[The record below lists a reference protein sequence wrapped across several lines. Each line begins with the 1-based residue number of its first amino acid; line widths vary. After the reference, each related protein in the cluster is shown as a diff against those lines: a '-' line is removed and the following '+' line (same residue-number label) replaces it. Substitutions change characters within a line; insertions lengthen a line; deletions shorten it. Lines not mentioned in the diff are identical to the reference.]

1 MAKRDAFI
9 VIHIR
14 RQMIEEH
21 GDKDSQPLLLIM
33 LMLWIMITIFW
44 NYFT

>member
-9 VIHIR
+9 VVHSR
-14 RQMIEEH
+14 RQMVKEQE
-21 GDKDSQPLLLIM
+21 KDSQPFLLIM
-33 LMLWIMITIFW
+33 LMIWIIITIFW